1 MQVLFSLRRH
11 GFAAFLGIALVL
23 GGCGGGGG
31 GAGPVFGWNPAGGGQ
46 EPPPP
51 VEEAVDSEAR
61 FAAMDRVDL
70 EFEKITG
77 GRPTATSAEWEQLRD
92 WARAQPEFADAGVGE
107 YSFWA
112 RFKDGRHYL
121 LTDNWRVPAGMAPE
135 SLPESLKK
143 MGLTNATLDE
153 PTGSVIKS
161 VPASAKAALFIHS
174 GAPAPNPNEFRFA
187 PPLMRDMKEALTER
201 GYAVTRNMLN
211 VENLKQMGDV
221 GFLFFNSHSAMYGPD
236 PKAQEFA
243 VMLDDNATVLND
255 VVYRADLNAGNLIY
269 HRVRTL
275 AQTLGK
281 GNPPKLAF
289 TSKFVTQYL
298 NFAPNSLVITFSC
311 NSGNA
316 QSMGFRGALKAKG
329 AGTIVGWDG
338 LSSPNGYPA
347 IRLLVDRM
355 AGVNKFEPTA
365 MPNRSFVFAD
375 VMKYLGQRGL
385 LTSDGVED
393 DSGHITPNA
402 FLKTDGSGFTKLAP
416 VITHLEMKAD
426 NLLAVHGDFGAEP
439 GEVSV
444 GGVPVNAVWGSTE
457 VKALLANAT
466 HGDVVVTAKNLKS
479 NPRQLGSW
487 QGRVTYQSKRV
498 DPSCAG
504 ATFIADVDVDLHLR
518 ADMQARRTEVDGPL
532 KNNHSVIVP
541 ANDTK
546 GQWAASGKCI
556 QGGKVVQ
563 GHSGSGALAMH
574 PFVDYDDVAPF
585 SDIVYARLNAVE
597 KRFHVGSTFGKSQM
611 TVQTD
616 DTSKQE
622 GLQIWY
628 QLSDYFYDGSPSWP
642 QDERFPHA
650 FYLPLDAKLN
660 AGQGQTD
667 NQGPSGSGMSLKF
680 QWGAMQVSP
689 ELKDTVGH

>member
-1 MQVLFSLRRH
+1 M
-11 GFAAFLGIALVL
+11 
-23 GGCGGGGG
+23 
-31 GAGPVFGWNPAGGGQ
+31 
-46 EPPPP
+46 
-51 VEEAVDSEAR
+51 
-61 FAAMDRVDL
+61 
-70 EFEKITG
+70 
-77 GRPTATSAEWEQLRD
+77 
-92 WARAQPEFADAGVGE
+92 
-107 YSFWA
+107 
-112 RFKDGRHYL
+112 KD
-121 LTDNWRVPAGMAPE
+121 
-135 SLPESLKK
+135 
-143 MGLTNATLDE
+143 
-153 PTGSVIKS
+153 
-161 VPASAKAALFIHS
+161 
-174 GAPAPNPNEFRFA
+174 
-187 PPLMRDMKEALTER
+187 ALTER
-201 GYAVTRNMLN
+201 GYTVTRNALN
-211 VENLKQMGDV
+211 VENLKQMGEV
-221 GFLFFNSHSAMYGPD
+221 GFLYFNSHSAMYGPD
-236 PKAQEFA
+236 DNVKEFA
-243 VMLDDNATVLND
+243 VMLDDLATPYND
-255 VVYRADLNAGNLIY
+255 VIYGDDLKAGNLIY
-269 HRVRTL
+269 HRKRTL
-275 AQTLGK
+275 AQTHGF

-298 NFAPNSLVITFSC
+298 KFAQNSLVITFSC

-316 QSMGFRGALKAKG
+316 QSTVFRGALKAKG

-347 IRLLVDRM
+347 IELLVDRM
-355 AGVNKFEPTA
+355 AGVNKFEPVA

-385 LTSDGVED
+385 LTSPGVAD
-393 DSGHITPNA
+393 DHGHITPNA
-402 FLKTDGSGFTKLAP
+402 FLRTDGSGFTKLAP

-426 NLLAVHGDFGAEP
+426 NMLAVHGDFGDEP

-444 GGVPVNAVWGSTE
+444 GGVPVNAVWGPTE

-466 HGDVVVTAKNLKS
+466 HGDVVVTARNLKS

-556 QGGKVVQ
+556 EGGRVVQ
-563 GHSGSGALAMH
+563 GHSGSGALSLL
-574 PFVDYDDVAPF
+574 PFVDYKDVAPF

-611 TVQTD
+611 TLQTD
-616 DTSKQE
+616 DTSVLAR
-622 GLQIWY
+622 LQIWY

-667 NQGPSGSGMSLKF
+667 NQDPSSSGMSLKF